1 MTSAATKRAMDPS
14 VAELLNEAAKTSQKR
29 NAQTTTQAKEEV
41 KEADKRFA
49 EIATN
54 AFYMIMF
61 DPNTTPE
68 QKRDLAAQAMFAEGA
83 KEERKTR
90 IKEKE
95 LFEEYL
101 QYVRKEMAD
110 EITRLADVTAMSEMQ
125 SVMKELDGALN
136 SFDES
141 MTPLI
146 EGVDAI
152 NRLNA
157 SGETFNALNEIRD
170 SRKREEETS
179 QRRQDQERKLSALR
193 DKFNELSGQNAVLA
207 EDKGLFGF
215 GGIRKSAREQI
226 ALNDQE
232 IARTRQELDALTAEI
247 STVASDPVQS
257 ASDNFA
263 ADKAKLRE
271 ILDISSEEHIKRQKA
286 LVQSALNFSATSSQK
301 AGSVR
306 DHLGKMENQIE
317 SSVQANR
324 NMVTVYAILNDAI
337 KIAEGKNEEIRA
349 SYAPPVDA
357 EGKEVAEPMIAKM
370 TREQNKLDVED
381 HISSLASSTEGT
393 VSSIADLTSEG
404 IRVNNMKTSN
414 REAIK
419 TIQNFQ
425 TRGVASVSS
434 SLSTIITSLSQAALN
449 ESSNMV
455 GMTLNRMRENTNRI
469 AQTGAI
475 SAALGIDKQNEE
487 LQKQLDELAAFGV
500 VVQKTSEISRK
511 GVREMREK
519 LDELNKLSAE
529 VQSDVKESLAIPADI
544 VSGDTSRQAANDA
557 GEVKPKPQASV
568 ANPFAT
574 LKMG

>member
-1 MTSAATKRAMDPS
+1 MTSTATKRTMDPS
-14 VAELLNEAAKTSQKR
+14 VAALLNEAAKTTQKR
-29 NAQTTTQAKEEV
+29 ATQAVTETKQEV
-41 KEADKRFA
+41 KETDKRFA
-49 EIATN
+49 DIAAN
-54 AFYMIMF
+54 AFYAIMF

-68 QKRDLAAQAMFAEGA
+68 QKRDTAAQVMFAEGT
-83 KEERKTR
+83 KEERKAR
-90 IKEKE
+90 IKEKD

-101 QYVRKEMAD
+101 QYIRKEMSD

-125 SVMKELDGALN
+125 GVMKDLDIALN
-136 SFDES
+136 KFDES
-141 MTPLI
+141 MNPLV

-170 SRKREEETS
+170 SKKKEEERS
-179 QRRQDQERKLSALR
+179 QRHQEHQAKLTTLR
-193 DKFNELSGQNAVLA
+193 NKFNELSNRNAVLA
-207 EDKGLFGF
+207 EDKSFFGL
-215 GGIRKSAREQI
+215 GGIKKSAREQI

-232 IARTRQELDALTAEI
+232 MERTKRELDVLTSEI
-247 STVASDPVQS
+247 AATVDDPVQDV
-257 ASDNFA
+257 SDSFA
-263 ADKAKLRE
+263 ADKAKLKE
-271 ILDISSEEHIKRQKA
+271 ILDISSDEHIRRQKD
-286 LVQSALNFSATSSQK
+286 LVQNALNFSDTSAKK

-306 DHLGKMENQIE
+306 EHLGKMEGQIE
-317 SSVQANR
+317 NSVEANR
-324 NMVTVYAILNDAI
+324 NMTTVYAILNDAI
-337 KIAEGKNEEIRA
+337 KIAEVKNEQIRS

-357 EGKEVAEPMIAKM
+357 EGKEVPETMIAKM

-404 IRVNNMKTSN
+404 IRVNNMKSAN

-419 TIQNFQ
+419 TIQNFH

-455 GMTLNRMRENTNRI
+455 GLTLNRMRENTNRI

-475 SAALGIDKQNEE
+475 SAALGINKQNEE
-487 LQKQLDELAAFGV
+487 LQNQLNELAAFGV

-511 GVREMREK
+511 GVKELREK
-519 LDELNKLSAE
+519 LDELGRLSTQ
-529 VQSDVKESLAIPADI
+529 VQGDIKESLAIPADI
-544 VSGDTSRQAANDA
+544 VSGDSRHVANDK
-557 GEVKPKPQASV
+557 GEPKPKPQAS
-568 ANPFAT
+568 ASNPFAS